1 MLVLVIKMKINM
13 FDISKNC
20 SSIINYLN
28 IIFYIIF
35 IKPWYFVNCYTRWKN
50 SVEFDEMFRVIVA

>member
-1 MLVLVIKMKINM
+1 M
-13 FDISKNC
+13 FDISTNC